1 MNPNPLMDIAE
12 KVKQQRL
19 QDDLAEIKQ
28 GLKFIMENQ
37 KHMTHLVEVTGRT
50 GEIVAVNPDYV
61 VAICDGGTNE
71 FGIHMG
77 GKIIY
82 HDGSIFETSETR
94 EMLTSLIN
102 GAPNKVT
109 IG

>member
-28 GLKFIMENQ
+28 GLKLIMENQ
-37 KHMTHLVEVTGRT
+37 KTMAHLVEVTSRT
-50 GEIVAVNPDYV
+50 GEIVAVNPNYV
-61 VAICDGGTNE
+61 VAICDGGANE

-82 HDGSIFETSETR
+82 HDGSVLETSETR
-94 EMLTSLIN
+94 EMLTAAIN

>member
-37 KHMTHLVEVTGRT
+37 KPMTHLVEVTGRT

-94 EMLTSLIN
+94 EMLTALIN
-102 GAPNKVT
+102 GAPKKVT